1 MNNKESILLL
11 HILLAFLSLS
21 GIWSKSAAGESF
33 FSIRFCLLYGGI
45 IFILMVYAIGWQQII
60 KRLPLTTAYANKAVT
75 VVWGL
80 IWGMVFFGEKVT
92 IGKCIGIG
100 LVIAGIILF
109 ALSDRSCEPSPVA
122 FSQEERA
129 LNKEDADE

>member
-1 MNNKESILLL
+1 MKSIKYIFLL

-21 GIWSKSAAGESF
+21 GICSKSAASETF
-33 FSIRFCLLYGGI
+33 FSMRFCLLYGGM

-80 IWGMVFFGEKVT
+80 IWGVIFFGEKVT
-92 IGKCIGIG
+92 AGKCVGIV
-100 LVIAGIILF
+100 LVITGIILF
-109 ALSDRSCEPSPVA
+109 AVS
-122 FSQEERA
+122 EERD
-129 LNKEDADE
+129 LNGEAVDE